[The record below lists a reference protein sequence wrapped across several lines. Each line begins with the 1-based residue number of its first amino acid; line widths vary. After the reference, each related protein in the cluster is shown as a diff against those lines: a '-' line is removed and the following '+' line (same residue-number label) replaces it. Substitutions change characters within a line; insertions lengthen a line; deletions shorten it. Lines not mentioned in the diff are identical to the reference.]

1 MKTNVG
7 GIDKGLR
14 IVAGL
19 GVLSLLFILEGNA
32 KWWGLAGLVP
42 LVTGS
47 FGYCPLYALLGINSC
62 PLQKKHA

>member
-7 GIDKGLR
+7 GFDKGLR
-14 IVAGL
+14 IAAGL

-42 LVTGS
+42 LATGS
-47 FGYCPLYALLGINSC
+47 FGFCPLYTLLEFDSC
-62 PLQKKHA
+62 SLQKKHA

>member
-1 MKTNVG
+1 MKANVG

-14 IVAGL
+14 IAAGL

-42 LVTGS
+42 LLTGMIG
-47 FGYCPLYALLGINSC
+47 FCPLYSLLGLDTC
-62 PLQKKHA
+62 PPQKRHA

>member
-1 MKTNVG
+1 MKANTG

-14 IVAGL
+14 MVAGL

-42 LVTGS
+42 LLTGS
-47 FGYCPLYALLGINSC
+47 FGYCPLYTLLGINTC
-62 PLQKKHA
+62 PLQKKDT

>member
-14 IVAGL
+14 IVAGV
-19 GVLSLLFILEGNA
+19 GVLSLLFILEGSA

-42 LVTGS
+42 LLTGF
-47 FGYCPLYALLGINSC
+47 FGFCPLYTLLGLNTC